1 MKKKQLAALGIVLT
15 MATSTVLASCGASS
29 SKTWKYPNRENTVL
43 AEGEFSWEKW
53 KEECPNGLTINWYSD
68 TYINISNK
76 SVVTKAIKEKTGI
89 TINFDTQVGATDKLN
104 LMISGDT
111 LPDVVTLETSDSRFR
126 QLGDQGYLFPINGLA
141 ERWAPSL
148 EINED
153 ILHVY
158 GRKDGNIYGLPSYY
172 YYTDED
178 DNTILETNGGMMV
191 RMDYYRAYME
201 YVIDNVPEK
210 DQAAWDI
217 TTPDG
222 AIKAMKWVRD
232 NCLTE
237 KEKDVFNAFLL
248 DPFDMSRNNGNQG
261 LAWLCQYFAIP
272 FEAENGDYQDGI
284 DTDEYIQMLTWLNEL
299 YREELLT
306 EITLSNTTT
315 ADVGKIIAN
324 GNTFIVCGTPQNYP
338 TYLASAAFPTSGEP
352 IEYGSFV
359 IKNYDGKDPVLGDIA
374 GTGYQA
380 TCITKNAKRPDII
393 IKLFDYLWSDE
404 GQMLCN
410 YGIQAE
416 VDASGNV
423 TGIVDPDFA
432 KVFTNEEATWYVSK
446 DGEVKRTKFYKDKLL
461 ESSNGDIEA
470 EEYLDHI
477 GTGDWKFFY
486 RPSFIDGLNTGKVS
500 ATKQSA
506 YVNNMKKPLNIY
518 SASYHIAGGLLD
530 MDHPNYIN
538 LVRVN
543 SQINGVWSPIVRMM
557 ITAESK
563 EAVLKIFQNGRKR
576 LTAIGHDDLYVA
588 YNETYRNK
596 KEKFGV
602 AYGYPHNDPNY
613 QPAVI
618 NEYYTWT
625 NPTTGKTYTDIFG
638 ARGDVSCY
646 RDYEIIG

>member
-576 LTAIGHDDLYVA
+576 FRRKNNGDRQKQGLRKNRSAIKAFRLQILK
-588 YNETYRNK
+588 NN
-596 KEKFGV
+596 FSL
-602 AYGYPHNDPNY
+602 
-613 QPAVI
+613 I
-618 NEYYTWT
+618 
-625 NPTTGKTYTDIFG
+625 IFIFFH
-638 ARGDVSCY
+638 
-646 RDYEIIG
+646 E